1 MRLYSW
7 PSCIQCFVLKKLWN
21 RSITG
26 YLSSDNSTIVLPITK
41 KEHTAMNLRNLSIAR
56 RAGLGFALIS
66 LLVALL
72 GWFALIQMSTIRQS
86 EVAVESKW
94 MPSIR
99 VVNDVREL
107 MLRIRTISLRMA
119 LDPDP
124 VHISEYRS
132 QMDVRNQDLAK
143 KLETFATFISSPEER
158 QLTDQFKVSLA
169 DYQRGI
175 TQSFTLAQ
183 QNNPAALIKLLL
195 VDMKQIVD
203 GSGKQLS
210 DLSDFYA
217 KKVDQEGVS
226 AEAQYT
232 HSRDIVLIFVVGAA
246 LGTIVLAW
254 LLTRSI
260 VGPLEEAVTAAEHVA
275 KGDLTQT
282 IRIVGKDEVTRLLQ
296 ALEQMQNNLRTTLRQ
311 IGSSA
316 TQLASASTELNSVT
330 ENSNRGLQQQNA
342 EIEQAATAVN
352 QMTSAVEEVARNAVS
367 TSEASTQS
375 NNSAMAGQARVLDT
389 VQAIESLASNVDNTS
404 KLVQNLADQSQ
415 DIGKV
420 LDVIRSIAEQTNLLA
435 LNAAIEAARAGESGR
450 GFAVVADEVRALAH
464 RTQQSTLEIDK
475 MVTAMRSGSAQALES
490 MHTSRERAGST
501 LQLAQGAGES
511 LTDITKSINQISER
525 NMVIASAA
533 EQQAQ
538 VAREVDRNIVNIR
551 DLSMQ
556 SASGAK
562 QISVSS
568 NELSRL
574 AAELNQVVTRFRV

>member
-1 MRLYSW
+1 
-7 PSCIQCFVLKKLWN
+7 
-21 RSITG
+21 
-26 YLSSDNSTIVLPITK
+26 
-41 KEHTAMNLRNLSIAR
+41 MNLRNLSIAR